1 MSALPCS
8 LWYYLHVSRYGN
20 SISAINGRMNNEDVP
35 HARMCAHTHTNIQKY
50 YAAMRKKEIVPFEP
64 VQVDPEGIMLN
75 DTASQRKAHAAWG
88 HLHVESKTKSN
99 SLK

>member
-1 MSALPCS
+1 MIQKFYFWAYIQREWKQDIEKMSALPCS

-35 HARMCAHTHTNIQKY
+35 HAHMCAHTHTNIQKY

-64 VQVDPEGIMLN
+64 V
-75 DTASQRKAHAAWG
+75 
-88 HLHVESKTKSN
+88 
-99 SLK
+99 